1 MANCVILVRWG
12 NDWQFVKLAN
22 MVSPMGARVNA
33 AGLRC
38 WTTALPA
45 RKKMHLVP
53 AVLGIPGRHYRHGT
67 SHSDPEV

>member
-1 MANCVILVRWG
+1 
-12 NDWQFVKLAN
+12 
-22 MVSPMGARVNA
+22 MVGSPMGARVNA

-45 RKKMHLVP
+45 REKMHLVL
-53 AVLGIPGRHYRHGT
+53 AVLGIPGGHYRHGA